1 MKNRDFRI
9 FFTSFF
15 STLCIIALV
24 LGFAEVDTNSR
35 RIGFGDNKTLVYQIT
50 GQSWQE
56 TCNAVKI
63 WYNNIMSA
71 LTAND
76 VEDSQ

>member
-1 MKNRDFRI
+1 MERKRKRI

-15 STLCIIALV
+15 STLCVIALV
-24 LGFAEVDTNSR
+24 LGIIQVDSNSR
-35 RIGFGDNKTLVYQIT
+35 RIGFGDNKTLIYQFT

-56 TCNAVKI
+56 TCNTVKI
-63 WYNNIMSA
+63 WYNNFISA

-76 VEDSQ
+76 VEESP

>member
-1 MKNRDFRI
+1 MERKRSRI

-15 STLCIIALV
+15 STLCVIALV
-24 LGFAEVDTNSR
+24 LGIMQVDSNSR
-35 RIGFGDNKTLVYQIT
+35 RIGFGDNKTLIYQFT

-56 TCNAVKI
+56 TCNTVKI
-63 WYNNIMSA
+63 WYNNFISA

-76 VEDSQ
+76 VEESP